1 MILSLRRK
9 LKNTDFDLKA
19 LKQSW
24 FHQPLNVVHCGA
36 HLAQEAAQYQDLGFM
51 SVLWIEAS
59 SQFAN
64 EASEIV
70 KEFLNQKVIQAA
82 LWNLSGVHLDLR
94 IASNGASSS
103 LRGFAEHATFFPKIE
118 MIGVERVVTTTLDD
132 ILADVHSGGLLV
144 LDLQGV
150 ELQVLQGAEASL
162 EKFQFVICEVS
173 TREMYSGQNNWGEVS
188 DELIRNG
195 FSLVDWTF
203 DPIFGYGNALYS
215 RSTNHMM
222 LFRMLR
228 KAITLFNALLFSVQ
242 RRYFLNKENFR
253 KNQVGEHR

>member
-1 MILSLRRK
+1 MILPLRRK
-9 LKNTDFDLKA
+9 LESTDFDLKA

-36 HLAQEAAQYQDLGFM
+36 HLAQEATEYQNLGFM

-59 SQFAN
+59 SQFAH

-82 LWNLSGVHLDLR
+82 LWNLSGVHLDLK

-103 LRGFAEHATFFPKIE
+103 IRGFAEHAALFPEIE
-118 MIGVERVVTTTLDD
+118 MIGVERVVTATLDD
-132 ILADVHSGGLLV
+132 VLADVHGGGLLV

-173 TREMYSGQNNWGEVS
+173 TREIYSDQNNWEEVS
-188 DELIRNG
+188 DELVRSG

-215 RSTNHMM
+215 RNTKHVM
-222 LFRMLR
+222 LFRTLR
-228 KAITLFNALLFSVQ
+228 RAITLFNALSFSVQ
-242 RRYFLNKENFR
+242 RRFFLGKENPR
-253 KNQVGEHR
+253 KNRLP

>member
-1 MILSLRRK
+1 MTLSLSKK
-9 LKNTDFDLKA
+9 LESTDFDLKA
-19 LKQSW
+19 LKKSW

-36 HLAQEAAQYQDLGFM
+36 HLAQEAAQYHDLGFM

-59 SQFAN
+59 SQFAK
-64 EASEIV
+64 EASERV

-82 LWNLSGVHLDLR
+82 LWNLSGVHLDLK

-103 LRGFAEHATFFPKIE
+103 LRGFAEHATVFPEIE
-118 MIGVERVVTTTLDD
+118 MIGVERVVTATLDD
-132 ILADVHSGGLLV
+132 VIADVHGGGLLV

-150 ELQVLQGAEASL
+150 ELQVLQGAEVSL
-162 EKFQFVICEVS
+162 GKFNFVICEVS
-173 TREMYSGQNNWGEVS
+173 TREIYSDQNNWGEVT
-188 DELIRNG
+188 DELIGHG

-203 DPIFGYGNALYS
+203 DPNFGYGNALYS

-222 LFRMLR
+222 LFRTLR

-242 RRYFLNKENFR
+242 GRYFLSKENS
-253 KNQVGEHR
+253 K